1 MAAGAFIVETILP
14 RSLPVIQ
21 GTILGSM
28 EHSGIFQKLRFKGAA
43 DLQILCTASQIAK
56 QIDAPRLRL
65 LLQGVDLKRSLLRQ
79 PDCGADR
86 HQRPVIPLLK
96 EGLHPRDGIDIYP
109 AFIFRAKPYNLLFV
123 SEFQ

>member
-28 EHSGIFQKLRFKGAA
+28 EHSGIFQKLRFKCAA

-65 LLQGVDLKRSLLRQ
+65 LLQGVDLKRPFLRQ
-79 PDCGADR
+79 PDC
-86 HQRPVIPLLK
+86 
-96 EGLHPRDGIDIYP
+96 
-109 AFIFRAKPYNLLFV
+109 
-123 SEFQ
+123 